1 MTNTVLTKVYN
12 APPIE
17 KREIL
22 RYAGCPAAAELE
34 LLDDCIGEIKGKL
47 SYKICYRE
55 FDICRDGIML
65 DLGFVKAASEDLIKN
80 LHDCGR
86 IIVFAAT
93 VGLEIDRLIEKYCR
107 LSPTK
112 ALLFQAIGAERIE
125 SLCNAFCAEMGDA
138 VRTEGRLL
146 KPRFSPGYGD
156 LPLELQRDIFA
167 VLDCPRKIGLTL
179 NNSLLMSPSK
189 SVTAI
194 VGITENKTEY
204 CVNKCGMCGNSDC
217 TFRG

>member
-65 DLGFVKAASEDLIKN
+65 DLGFVKAASEDL
-80 LHDCGR
+80 
-86 IIVFAAT
+86 
-93 VGLEIDRLIEKYCR
+93 
-107 LSPTK
+107 
-112 ALLFQAIGAERIE
+112 
-125 SLCNAFCAEMGDA
+125 
-138 VRTEGRLL
+138 
-146 KPRFSPGYGD
+146 
-156 LPLELQRDIFA
+156 
-167 VLDCPRKIGLTL
+167 
-179 NNSLLMSPSK
+179 
-189 SVTAI
+189 
-194 VGITENKTEY
+194 
-204 CVNKCGMCGNSDC
+204 
-217 TFRG
+217 